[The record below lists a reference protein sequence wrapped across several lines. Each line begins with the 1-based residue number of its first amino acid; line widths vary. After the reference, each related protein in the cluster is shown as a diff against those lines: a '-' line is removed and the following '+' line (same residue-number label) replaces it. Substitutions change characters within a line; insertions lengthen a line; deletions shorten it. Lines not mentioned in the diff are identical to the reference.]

1 MNQSF
6 VVLTEKVLLQRK
18 VCVASVCVS
27 KRDRDET
34 GWQLQTVH
42 AKSSTNESARPIY
55 QPLLSYRRYTVS
67 GSENVTTGVLQEN
80 WNTKNMFAF
89 KTVFPS
95 HSLSTKENFIKLL
108 SLSIKYTT

>member
-27 KRDRDET
+27 KRDRDKT

-42 AKSSTNESARPIY
+42 AKSSTNESSRPIY
-55 QPLLSYRRYTVS
+55 QPLLFYCRYTVS
-67 GSENVTTGVLQEN
+67 GSENVTPGVLQEN
-80 WNTKNMFAF
+80 
-89 KTVFPS
+89 
-95 HSLSTKENFIKLL
+95 
-108 SLSIKYTT
+108 